1 MKNTTTTTDAD
12 KLDNVFKQLKRLK
25 GNETF
30 SEETINNWNKAR
42 KYVLNVLPEK
52 EKHSPFNGIGFSPSL
67 SEHLHVIIIGISDLM
82 LCIARQIA
90 LIAHYPNF
98 NEDEGSNRTVITIL
112 YNSSDLEE
120 GKSKSIIDHIS
131 KEEYMCNLTL
141 LCKYTIKK
149 WDGKKEIV
157 IKTENKD
164 SFIDVE
170 LELVEVSAYDYKEY
184 MNWRRFTSKDN
195 NDNAHTIVVAEDEVE
210 NMVHTDNPDYYE
222 TMPIALHNAMRANMV
237 YYVGADIDN
246 LPPDDPNTAE
256 RYSRALHY
264 FCYQQSSG
272 DTQKKWNGFF
282 KKDDNGTP
290 TQCVRNQI
298 ELRNLLS
305 NIFCTDC
312 FESRLRSVVTIDAIN
327 DEFDKSIFSR
337 SKRLFSWRKHR
348 CVEKFY
354 ELVEQDENNDAD
366 DAKWKEELKKRK
378 KEKGLK
384 GIKEVNRK
392 MFYWFLQY
400 EYRKV
405 LHIVK
410 ANLTALAKCEHARW
424 NVEKLIL
431 GFSPLTDEERT
442 IDELKFGKARE
453 QYRKGLKKDSKCP
466 KHIDLCSYHDL
477 QRRNPA
483 DMKYDCF
490 LMMAIAWILK
500 DNYEQ
505 LMITEDEQRNRNIP
519 LPRRKHTAEHEAGE

>member
-1 MKNTTTTTDAD
+1 MENAITKDAD
-12 KLDNVFKQLKRLK
+12 KHKNVFWQQKRLK
-25 GNETF
+25 GNNKDF
-30 SEETINNWNKAR
+30 SRETIINWNKAR

-52 EKHSPFNGIGFSPSL
+52 EKHSPLNGIGLSPSS
-67 SEHLHVIIIGISDLM
+67 SEHLHVVILGASDLM

-98 NEDEGSNRTVITIL
+98 NEDGGSNRTVITIL

-120 GKSKSIIDHIS
+120 DKSKSIIDHIS
-131 KEEYMCNLTL
+131 KEEYLCNLPL

-149 WDGKKEIV
+149 WNGEKEIV

-170 LELVEVSAYDYKEY
+170 LELVEVSAHDNKEY

-195 NDNAHTIVVAEDEVE
+195 NDNAYTIVVAEDEVE

-282 KKDDNGTP
+282 KKDDNETP

-327 DEFDKSIFSR
+327 DEFGKSIFSR

-354 ELVEQDENNDAD
+354 ELVEQDENYGAQNEAYMSRS
-366 DAKWKEELKKRK
+366 AEKWV
-378 KEKGLK
+378 KGLCFN
-384 GIKEVNRK
+384 E
-392 MFYWFLQY
+392 
-400 EYRKV
+400 
-405 LHIVK
+405 
-410 ANLTALAKCEHARW
+410 
-424 NVEKLIL
+424 L
-431 GFSPLTDEERT
+431 GVS
-442 IDELKFGKARE
+442 G
-453 QYRKGLKKDSKCP
+453 
-466 KHIDLCSYHDL
+466 
-477 QRRNPA
+477 
-483 DMKYDCF
+483 
-490 LMMAIAWILK
+490 
-500 DNYEQ
+500 
-505 LMITEDEQRNRNIP
+505 
-519 LPRRKHTAEHEAGE
+519 

>member
-1 MKNTTTTTDAD
+1 MIEYE
-12 KLDNVFKQLKRLK
+12 LDIFSQLLRMTNCNEPPK
-25 GNETF
+25 GNGF
-30 SEETINNWNKAR
+30 SDVTIKNWYIAR
-42 KYVLNVLPEK
+42 QYVLDILRQEEK
-52 EKHSPFNGIGFSPSL
+52 QPPLNGVGFTPS
-67 SEHLHVIIIGISDLM
+67 ENKHLHVVIDGTSDLM
-82 LCIARQIA
+82 LCIARQIS
-90 LIAHYPNF
+90 LIAHFLNF
-98 NEDEGSNRTVITIL
+98 DETNGNNRTIITIL
-112 YNSSDLEE
+112 YNSKQLDASTTIVER
-120 GKSKSIIDHIS
+120 IS
-131 KEEYMCNLTL
+131 QEEYLCNLPL
-141 LCKYTIKK
+141 LCKYSLIKWNRNGEK
-149 WDGKKEIV
+149 V
-157 IKTENKD
+157 IQEENPN
-164 SFIDVE
+164 SFIDIE
-170 LELVEVSAYDYKEY
+170 LELIDLCDFCAIDYINSKEFSNQSIHSNTNCLY
-184 MNWRRFTSKDN
+184 ITEKHVREKMREHGIELIKSIDIRK
-195 NDNAHTIVVAEDEVE
+195 AR
-210 NMVHTDNPDYYE
+210 
-222 TMPIALHNAMRANMV
+222 RANMV

-282 KKDDNGTP
+282 KKDDNGIQ

-312 FESRLRSVVTIDAIN
+312 FESRLRSIVTIDAIN

-354 ELVEQDENNDAD
+354 EFVEQDENNDAD

-392 MFYWFLQY
+392 MFDWFLQY

-410 ANLTALAKCEHARW
+410 ANLTVLAKCEHARW

-431 GFSPLTDEERT
+431 GFSPLTDEERA
-442 IDELKFGKARE
+442 IDELKFGKSRE
-453 QYRKGLKKDSKCP
+453 QYRKELKKDSKCP

-490 LMMAIAWILK
+490 LMMAMAWILK
-500 DNYEQ
+500 
-505 LMITEDEQRNRNIP
+505 R
-519 LPRRKHTAEHEAGE
+519 

>member
-1 MKNTTTTTDAD
+1 MGKTMTTDVD
-12 KLDNVFKQLKRLK
+12 KHKNVFWQLKRLK
-25 GNETF
+25 PLKDNNEIF
-30 SEETINNWNKAR
+30 SKETVINWNKAR

-52 EKHSPFNGIGFSPSL
+52 EKHSPLNGIGFSPSS

-120 GKSKSIIDHIS
+120 DKSKSIIDHIS
-131 KEEYMCNLTL
+131 KEEYLCNLTL

-149 WDGKKEIV
+149 WDGEKEIV

-170 LELVEVSAYDYKEY
+170 LELVEVSAHDYKEY

-195 NDNAHTIVVAEDEVE
+195 NDNAYTIVVAEDEVE

-222 TMPIALHNAMRANMV
+222 TMPIDTRNAMRANMV

-264 FCYQQSSG
+264 FCYQQSTN
-272 DTQKKWNGFF
+272 DTQKKWDSFF
-282 KKDDNGTP
+282 KKDDNGMP

-312 FESRLRSVVTIDAIN
+312 FEPRLRSVVMIDAIN

-337 SKRLFSWRKHR
+337 SKWLFSWRKHR
-348 CVEKFY
+348 CVDKY
-354 ELVEQDENNDAD
+354 GD
-366 DAKWKEELKKRK
+366 LKS
-378 KEKGLK
+378 
-384 GIKEVNRK
+384 IKEVNK
-392 MFYWFLQY
+392 EMFKWLLQH

-405 LHIVK
+405 LRIVK

-431 GFSPLTDEERT
+431 GFSPLTDKERT
-442 IDELKFGKARE
+442 IDELKFGEARE
-453 QYRKGLKKDSKCP
+453 QYRKKLKKNIEAP

-490 LMMAIAWILK
+490 LMMAMAWTLK
-500 DNYEQ
+500 EHYEQ
-505 LMITEDEQRNRNIP
+505 LKTTEDEQRNRNI
-519 LPRRKHTAEHEAGE
+519 

>member
-1 MKNTTTTTDAD
+1 MENTTTATDAD
-12 KLDNVFKQLKRLK
+12 KLDNVFKQLKRLND
-25 GNETF
+25 NETF
-30 SEETINNWNKAR
+30 SAETINNWNKAR
-42 KYVLNVLPEK
+42 KYVLNVLPKK
-52 EKHSPFNGIGFSPSL
+52 EKCSPLTGIGFSPSS
-67 SEHLHVIIIGISDLM
+67 SEHLHVIVIGISDLM

-98 NEDEGSNRTVITIL
+98 NEDGGGNRTVITIL

-120 GKSKSIIDHIS
+120 NKSKSIIDHIS
-131 KEEYMCNLTL
+131 KEEYLCNLTL
-141 LCKYTIKK
+141 LCKYTIKE
-149 WDGKKEIV
+149 WDGEKEIV
-157 IKTENKD
+157 IKIENKD

-170 LELVEVSAYDYKEY
+170 LDLVEISAHDYKEY
-184 MNWRRFTSKDN
+184 MNWRRFTSRDN
-195 NDNAHTIVVAEDEVE
+195 NDNVHTIVVAEEEVE
-210 NMVHTDNPDYYE
+210 NMVHTDNPDCYE

-246 LPPDDPNTAE
+246 LPQDDPNTAE

-327 DEFDKSIFSR
+327 EEFDKSIFSR
-337 SKRLFSWRKHR
+337 SKWLFSWRKHR
-348 CVEKFY
+348 CMKKFY
-354 ELVEQDENNDAD
+354 ELVEQDENNYEN
-366 DAKWKEELKKRK
+366 DAKLKKRK

-392 MFYWFLQY
+392 MFDWFLQH

-431 GFSPLTDEERT
+431 GFSPLTDKEK
-442 IDELKFGKARE
+442 IADELKFGKARE
-453 QYRKGLKKDSKCP
+453 QYRKGLKKDSKRP

-490 LMMAIAWILK
+490 LMLAMAWILK
-500 DNYEQ
+500 ENYKQ
-505 LMITEDEQRNRNIP
+505 
-519 LPRRKHTAEHEAGE
+519 